1 VTASVDQGK
10 ALFAS
15 NCASCHGERGSGD
28 GPTAGALVP
37 SPTNFGLKEP
47 TQRRALEVLEQGI
60 PGTAMPPWKTQ
71 LDEDQRQALAEFVRS
86 LYRLAGE
93 N

>member
-1 VTASVDQGK
+1 VDQGK

-71 LDEDQRQALAEFVRS
+71 LDEEQRQALTEFVRS
-86 LYRLAGE
+86 LYRLPGGD
-93 N
+93 